1 MGSNLRRGGRRRG
14 ALAVSLCRALPV
26 SLCGALIASITLAA
40 SSGIARAD
48 DVPIGGPALG
58 QPGILVDAAPGV
70 PALPGITATSFVV
83 ADADTGDV
91 LAAKNAHAKLAPAS
105 TLKTLTALTVIPL
118 LPTNLPVVAGRDAP
132 STDGT
137 KAGIVAGTTY
147 TVDNLFTAM
156 LMMSAND
163 AAVALADANGNLP
176 DTLAQMNTLAAHLQA
191 DDTVALTPDGLDAK
205 GQSSSAYDLAL
216 IFRAGLSVPQ
226 FMYYLGL
233 KTAPFPAPKGQ
244 SFQIQTHD
252 RLLTSYPGM
261 LGGKNGYTV
270 AANASYVGAA
280 TRNGHTIIVS
290 VMRDQANFWPE
301 VQALLNWGFAADGHV
316 TPVGDLVSPLDPA
329 PAVDFTPTPTVQP
342 TVQALTATAAPTPA
356 AAPVAKAAVKATTRT
371 ASDGVGISAVLIW
384 SAVGVGALF
393 FLAASWRF
401 ARRRRL
407 GYTDEGYFDGLSRLS
422 NVDDLASK

>member
-1 MGSNLRRGGRRRG
+1 
-14 ALAVSLCRALPV
+14 
-26 SLCGALIASITLAA
+26 
-40 SSGIARAD
+40 
-48 DVPIGGPALG
+48 
-58 QPGILVDAAPGV
+58 
-70 PALPGITATSFVV
+70 
-83 ADADTGDV
+83 
-91 LAAKNAHAKLAPAS
+91 
-105 TLKTLTALTVIPL
+105 
-118 LPTNLPVVAGRDAP
+118 
-132 STDGT
+132 
-137 KAGIVAGTTY
+137 
-147 TVDNLFTAM
+147 
-156 LMMSAND
+156 MSAND

-176 DTLAQMNTLAAHLQA
+176 DTLAQMNTLAAQLQA

-226 FMYYLGL
+226 FMYYLSL
-233 KTAPFPAPKGQ
+233 KTAAFPAPKGQ

-280 TRNGHTIIVS
+280 KRGGHTIIVS

-316 TPVGDLVSPLDPA
+316 TPVGELVSPLEPALPADPS
-329 PAVDFTPTPTVQP
+329 PTPSVQP
-342 TVQALTATAAPTPA
+342 TVQALTVTAPPTPA
-356 AAPVAKAAVKATTRT
+356 AAPVAKAAVKASSR
-371 ASDGVGISAVLIW
+371 ASSDGVGISAVLIW

-401 ARRRRL
+401 TRRRRI
-407 GYTDEGYFDGLSRLS
+407 GETDEGYLDGLSRLS
-422 NVDDLASK
+422 SLDDLASK

>member
-1 MGSNLRRGGRRRG
+1 MGSNLRHGGRRRSALVASFG
-14 ALAVSLCRALPV
+14 A
-26 SLCGALIASITLAA
+26 ALIASMTIAA
-40 SSGIARAD
+40 SSGIALAD

-58 QPGILVDAAPGV
+58 QAGIVVDPSPGV
-70 PALPGITATSFVV
+70 PALPAITATSFVV
-83 ADADTGDV
+83 ADGDTGDV

-118 LPTNLPVVAGRDAP
+118 LLSDLPVVAQSDAP
-132 STDGT
+132 RVDGT

-163 AAVALADANGNLP
+163 AAVALADANGSLP
-176 DTLAQMNTLAAHLQA
+176 GTLAQMNAVAAHLQA
-191 DDTVALTPDGLDAK
+191 NDTVALTPDGLDAN

-226 FMYYLGL
+226 FLHYLSL
-233 KTAPFPAPKGQ
+233 KTAQFPAPKGQ

-270 AANASYVGAA
+270 AADASYVGAA
-280 TRNGHTIIVS
+280 KRGGHTIIVS

-301 VQALLNWGFAADGHV
+301 VQALLNWGFAADGNA
-316 TPVGDLVSPLDPA
+316 TPVGELVGPVEPTPLASESPA
-329 PAVDFTPTPTVQP
+329 PAQPSATTPVQP
-342 TVQALTATAAPTPA
+342 AVQALTVTAAPTPA
-356 AAPVAKAAVKATTRT
+356 AAAKAGAKAASDGT
-371 ASDGVGISAVLIW
+371 SDGVGISAVLIW

-393 FLAASWRF
+393 FLGASWRF
-401 ARRRRL
+401 TRRRHA
-407 GYTDEGYFDGLSRLS
+407 GEVDERYLDGLSRLS
-422 NVDDLASK
+422 SLDDLASK

>member
-1 MGSNLRRGGRRRG
+1 MGSNLRHGGRRRSALVASFG
-14 ALAVSLCRALPV
+14 A
-26 SLCGALIASITLAA
+26 ALIASMTIAA
-40 SSGIARAD
+40 SSGIALAD

-58 QPGILVDAAPGV
+58 QAGIVVDPSPGV
-70 PALPGITATSFVV
+70 PALPAITATSFVV
-83 ADADTGDV
+83 ADGDTGDV

-118 LPTNLPVVAGRDAP
+118 LLSDLRVVAQSDAP
-132 STDGT
+132 RVDGT

-147 TVDNLFTAM
+147 TVDNLYTAM

-163 AAVALADANGNLP
+163 AAVALADANGSLP
-176 DTLAQMNTLAAHLQA
+176 GTLAQMNAVAAHLQA
-191 DDTVALTPDGLDAK
+191 NDTVALTPDGLDAN

-226 FMYYLGL
+226 FLHYLSL
-233 KTAPFPAPKGQ
+233 KTAQFPAPKGQ

-270 AANASYVGAA
+270 AADASYVGAA
-280 TRNGHTIIVS
+280 KRGGHTIIVS

-301 VQALLNWGFAADGHV
+301 VQALLNWGFAADGNV
-316 TPVGDLVSPLDPA
+316 TPVGELVGPVEPTPLASESPA
-329 PAVDFTPTPTVQP
+329 PAQPSATTPVQP
-342 TVQALTATAAPTPA
+342 AVQALTVTAAPTPA
-356 AAPVAKAAVKATTRT
+356 AAAKAGAKAASDGT
-371 ASDGVGISAVLIW
+371 SDGVGISAVLIW

-393 FLAASWRF
+393 FLGASWRF
-401 ARRRRL
+401 TRRRHA
-407 GYTDEGYFDGLSRLS
+407 GAVDERYLDGLSRLS
-422 NVDDLASK
+422 SLDDLASK

>member
-1 MGSNLRRGGRRRG
+1 MGSNLRHSGRRRSAFAASFG
-14 ALAVSLCRALPV
+14 
-26 SLCGALIASITLAA
+26 GALIASMIVTA
-40 SSGIARAD
+40 SSGIALAD
-48 DVPIGGPALG
+48 DVPIGGSALA
-58 QPGILVDAAPGV
+58 QPGIVVDPLPGA

-191 DDTVALTPDGLDAK
+191 DDTVAMTPDGLDAK

-226 FMYYLGL
+226 FLHYLSL

-244 SFQIQTHD
+244 TFQIQTHD

-270 AANASYVGAA
+270 AADASYVGAA
-280 TRNGHTIIVS
+280 QRGGHTIIVS
-290 VMRDQANFWPE
+290 VMRDQPNFWPE

-316 TPVGDLVSPLDPA
+316 TPVGELVSPLA
-329 PAVDFTPTPTVQP
+329 PPTPVFATPTPSVQP
-342 TVQALTATAAPTPA
+342 TVQALTVTAAPTAA
-356 AAPVAKAAVKATTRT
+356 AAPVAKAAVKA
-371 ASDGVGISAVLIW
+371 ASRATSGGVGISAVLIG

-401 ARRRRL
+401 TRRRRI
-407 GYTDEGYFDGLSRLS
+407 GETDEGYFDGLSRLS
-422 NVDDLASK
+422 SVDDLASK

>member
-1 MGSNLRRGGRRRG
+1 MGSNLRHGRRRRS
-14 ALAVSLCRALPV
+14 ALAASLCEALPV
-26 SLCGALIASITLAA
+26 SLSGALIASMIMTA
-40 SSGIARAD
+40 SSGIALAD
-48 DVPIGGPALG
+48 DVPIGGPALA
-58 QPGILVDAAPGV
+58 QAGIAVDAAPGV

-91 LAAKNAHAKLAPAS
+91 LAAKNAHDKLAPAS
-105 TLKTLTALTVIPL
+105 TMKTLTALTVIPL

-226 FMYYLGL
+226 FLHYLSL
-233 KTAPFPAPKGQ
+233 KTAQFPAPKGQ

-316 TPVGDLVSPLDPA
+316 TPVGELVSPLEPA
-329 PAVDFTPTPTVQP
+329 PPVQPSPTPSVQP
-342 TVQALTATAAPTPA
+342 TVQALTVTAPPTA
-356 AAPVAKAAVKATTRT
+356 AAPAAKAAVKASSN
-371 ASDGVGISAVLIW
+371 ASSDGVGISALLIW
-384 SAVGVGALF
+384 TAIGVGALF
-393 FLAASWRF
+393 FLGASWRF
-401 ARRRRL
+401 TRRRR
-407 GYTDEGYFDGLSRLS
+407 GDTDGRYLDGLSRLS
-422 NVDDLASK
+422 SLDDLASK

>member
-1 MGSNLRRGGRRRG
+1 MGSNLRHGGRRRS
-14 ALAVSLCRALPV
+14 ALAASF
-26 SLCGALIASITLAA
+26 CGALIASMTIAA
-40 SSGIARAD
+40 SSGIALAD

-58 QPGILVDAAPGV
+58 QPGNVVDPAPGV

-91 LAAKNAHAKLAPAS
+91 LAAKNAHAKLSPAS

-163 AAVALADANGNLP
+163 AAVALADANGSLP

-191 DDTVALTPDGLDAK
+191 NDTVALTPDGLDAK

-216 IFRAGLSVPQ
+216 IFRAGLTVPQ
-226 FMYYLGL
+226 FVYYLGL
-233 KTAPFPAPKGQ
+233 KTAQFPAPKGQ

-270 AANASYVGAA
+270 AADASYVGAA
-280 TRNGHTIIVS
+280 NRNGHTIIVS

-316 TPVGDLVSPLDPA
+316 TPVGDLVAPLDAASPVE
-329 PAVDFTPTPTVQP
+329 PTPTPSVQP
-342 TVQALTATAAPTPA
+342 TVQALTATAAPNPA
-356 AAPVAKAAVKATTRT
+356 AAPVAKAAVKA
-371 ASDGVGISAVLIW
+371 ASNAPSDGVGISAVLIW
-384 SAVGVGALF
+384 SAIGVGALF

-401 ARRRRL
+401 TRRHHA
-407 GYTDEGYFDGLSRLS
+407 GETDERYLDGLSRLAS
-422 NVDDLASK
+422 IDDLASK

>member
-1 MGSNLRRGGRRRG
+1 MGSNLRHGGRRRSALVASFG
-14 ALAVSLCRALPV
+14 A
-26 SLCGALIASITLAA
+26 ALIASMTIAA
-40 SSGIARAD
+40 SSGIALAD

-58 QPGILVDAAPGV
+58 QAGIVVDPSPGV
-70 PALPGITATSFVV
+70 PALPAITATSFVV
-83 ADADTGDV
+83 ADGDTGDV

-118 LPTNLPVVAGRDAP
+118 LLSDLRVVAQSDAP
-132 STDGT
+132 RVDGT

-163 AAVALADANGNLP
+163 AAVALADANGSLP
-176 DTLAQMNTLAAHLQA
+176 GTLAQMNAVAAHLQA
-191 DDTVALTPDGLDAK
+191 NDTVALTPDGLDAN

-226 FMYYLGL
+226 FLHYLSL
-233 KTAPFPAPKGQ
+233 KTAQFPAPKGQ

-270 AANASYVGAA
+270 AADASYVGAA
-280 TRNGHTIIVS
+280 KRGGHTIIVS

-301 VQALLNWGFAADGHV
+301 VQALLNWGFAADGNA
-316 TPVGDLVSPLDPA
+316 TPVGELVGPVEPTPLASESPA
-329 PAVDFTPTPTVQP
+329 PAQPSATTPVQP
-342 TVQALTATAAPTPA
+342 AVQALTVTAAPTPA
-356 AAPVAKAAVKATTRT
+356 AAAKAGAKAASDGT
-371 ASDGVGISAVLIW
+371 SDGVGISAVLIW

-393 FLAASWRF
+393 FLGASWRF
-401 ARRRRL
+401 TRRRHA
-407 GYTDEGYFDGLSRLS
+407 GEVDERYLDGLSRLS
-422 NVDDLASK
+422 SLDDLASK

>member
-1 MGSNLRRGGRRRG
+1 MGSNLRHGGRRRSALVASFG
-14 ALAVSLCRALPV
+14 A
-26 SLCGALIASITLAA
+26 ALIASMTIAA
-40 SSGIARAD
+40 SSGIALAD

-58 QPGILVDAAPGV
+58 QAGIVVDPSPGV
-70 PALPGITATSFVV
+70 PALPAITATSFVV
-83 ADADTGDV
+83 ADGDTGDV

-118 LPTNLPVVAGRDAP
+118 LLSDLRVVAQSDAP
-132 STDGT
+132 RVDGT

-163 AAVALADANGNLP
+163 AAVALADANGSLP
-176 DTLAQMNTLAAHLQA
+176 GTLAQMNAVAAHLQA
-191 DDTVALTPDGLDAK
+191 NDTVALTPEGLDAN

-226 FMYYLGL
+226 FLHYLSL
-233 KTAPFPAPKGQ
+233 KTAQFPAPKGQ

-270 AANASYVGAA
+270 AADASYVGAA
-280 TRNGHTIIVS
+280 KRGGHTIIVS

-301 VQALLNWGFAADGHV
+301 VQALLNWGFAADGNA
-316 TPVGDLVSPLDPA
+316 TPVGELVGPVEPTPLASESPA
-329 PAVDFTPTPTVQP
+329 PAQPSATTPVQP
-342 TVQALTATAAPTPA
+342 AVQALTVTAAPTPA
-356 AAPVAKAAVKATTRT
+356 AAAKAGAKAASDGT
-371 ASDGVGISAVLIW
+371 SDGVGISAVLIW

-393 FLAASWRF
+393 FLGASWRF
-401 ARRRRL
+401 TRRRHA
-407 GYTDEGYFDGLSRLS
+407 GEVDERYLDGLSRLS
-422 NVDDLASK
+422 SLDDLASK

>member
-1 MGSNLRRGGRRRG
+1 MGSNLRHGSRRRS
-14 ALAVSLCRALPV
+14 ALAASFGA
-26 SLCGALIASITLAA
+26 ALIASMTIAA
-40 SSGIARAD
+40 FSGSALAD

-58 QPGILVDAAPGV
+58 QAGIVVDPSPGV
-70 PALPGITATSFVV
+70 PALPAITATSFVV

-118 LPTNLPVVAGRDAP
+118 LLPDLPVVAQSDAP
-132 STDGT
+132 SVDGT

-163 AAVALADANGNLP
+163 AAVALADANGSLP
-176 DTLAQMNTLAAHLQA
+176 ETLAQMNAVASHLQA
-191 DDTVALTPDGLDAK
+191 NDTVALTPDGLDAN

-226 FMYYLGL
+226 FLHYLSL
-233 KTAPFPAPKGQ
+233 KTAQFPAPKGQ

-270 AANASYVGAA
+270 AADASYVG
-280 TRNGHTIIVS
+280 RS
-290 VMRDQANFWPE
+290 QARRSH
-301 VQALLNWGFAADGHV
+301 DHR
-316 TPVGDLVSPLDPA
+316 VGDARPGELLA
-329 PAVDFTPTPTVQP
+329 RGAG
-342 TVQALTATAAPTPA
+342 AAELGLRGRRPCH
-356 AAPVAKAAVKATTRT
+356 TR
-371 ASDGVGISAVLIW
+371 
-384 SAVGVGALF
+384 
-393 FLAASWRF
+393 R
-401 ARRRRL
+401 
-407 GYTDEGYFDGLSRLS
+407 
-422 NVDDLASK
+422 